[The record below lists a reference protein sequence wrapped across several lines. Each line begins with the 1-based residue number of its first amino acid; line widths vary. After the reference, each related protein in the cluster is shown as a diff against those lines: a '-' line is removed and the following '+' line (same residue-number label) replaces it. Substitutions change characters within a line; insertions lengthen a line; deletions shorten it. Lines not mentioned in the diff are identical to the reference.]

1 MPKKD
6 VDNFFWFCPAQA
18 KREAFRLARGRH
30 YSNEAEAMKRA
41 QALIKDDDDDV
52 ECVEGSPGPMEVD
65 DDAEEAHRTGRSKVP
80 SVPPLPN
87 NINGVAK

>member
-6 VDNFFWFCPAQA
+6 VDKFFWFCPAQA

-41 QALIKDDDDDV
+41 QELIKNEDEDA
-52 ECVEGSPGPMEVD
+52 EGSPGPMEVD
-65 DDAEEAHRTGRSKVP
+65 DDAEEEAHRTGRSKVP
-80 SVPPLPN
+80 PVPLLPS